1 MRLSQKTGCGVMF
14 GAAAYLFLGG
24 EFMKNKKLIIAII
37 ALVAVVGILLGVY
50 FGTRPETQEGGKAI
64 TVTVVHKD
72 GTSKDFTYHTD
83 EEYLGPVLLA
93 EGLVEGEMGE
103 FGLFIESVDGEA
115 AVWETDGAYWGIYIG
130 EEAAVTGADQIAIT
144 DGGVYKLVYTV
155 G

>member
-1 MRLSQKTGCGVMF
+1 
-14 GAAAYLFLGG
+14 
-24 EFMKNKKLIIAII
+24 MKNKKLIIAII

-50 FGTRPETQEGGKAI
+50 FGTRPATVEGGKAI

-72 GTSKDFTYHTD
+72 GNSKDFSYHTD

-103 FGLFIESVDGEA
+103 FGLFIKSVDGES
-115 AVWETDGAYWGIYIG
+115 AVWETDSAYWSIYVG
-130 EEAAVTGADQIAIT
+130 EEPAVTGADQIVVT
-144 DGGVYKLVYTV
+144 DGAVYKLVYTV